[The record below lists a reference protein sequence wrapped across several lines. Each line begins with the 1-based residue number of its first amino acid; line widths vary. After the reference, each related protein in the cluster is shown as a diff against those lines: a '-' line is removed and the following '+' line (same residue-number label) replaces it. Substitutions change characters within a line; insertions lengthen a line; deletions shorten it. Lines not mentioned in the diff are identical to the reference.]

1 MTLAYSLSQ
10 HTTQHTTQHTKGF
23 TLVEMLV
30 ALVILAVASVAIY
43 NRSGQAVSTLY
54 ALEQR
59 TMANWIAQ
67 DHLTR
72 LRLNQRFSEEPLITG
87 RDSEELFTV
96 GRLWAIEVDVSNT
109 DVETMWRVEVAVSVV
124 SEETGQGAPII
135 TATGFLGQ
143 F

>member
-1 MTLAYSLSQ
+1 MKVGSR
-10 HTTQHTTQHTKGF
+10 TTIGSKSHGF

-30 ALVILAVASVAIY
+30 ALVILAVASIAIY
-43 NRSGQAVSTLY
+43 GRSGQAVSTLY

-72 LRLNQRFSEEPLITG
+72 LRLNQRFSQDPLNPG
-87 RDSEELFTV
+87 RESEDLFTA
-96 GRLWAIEVDVSNT
+96 GRLWAIDVDVT
-109 DVETMWRVEVAVSVV
+109 TTEVETMWRVEVAVSVV
-124 SEETGQGAPII
+124 SEDTGQGDPII

-143 F
+143 Y

>member
-1 MTLAYSLSQ
+1 MTPR
-10 HTTQHTTQHTKGF
+10 TTITRKPSRGF
-23 TLVEMLV
+23 TLIEMLV
-30 ALVILAVASVAIY
+30 ALVILAVASIALY
-43 NRSGQAVSTLY
+43 GRSGQAVSTLY

-72 LRLNQRFSEEPLITG
+72 LRLNQRFSEDPVSTG
-87 RDSEELFTV
+87 RDSEDLFAV
-96 GRLWAIEVDVSNT
+96 GRLWTIDVDVSDT
-109 DVETMWRVEVAVSVV
+109 EVETMWRVEVSVSVV
-124 SEETGQGAPII
+124 SEEAGQGEPIV